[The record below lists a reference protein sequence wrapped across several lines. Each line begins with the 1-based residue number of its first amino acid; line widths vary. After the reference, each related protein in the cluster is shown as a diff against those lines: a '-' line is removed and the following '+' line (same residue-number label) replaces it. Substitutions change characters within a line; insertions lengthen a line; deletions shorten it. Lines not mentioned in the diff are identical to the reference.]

1 MADLVN
7 QIKQN
12 LPDGCFAK
20 GKLSK
25 EGCTVSLK
33 GAPRPSIKIDMD
45 NKTVLVKQGE
55 TKCDY
60 IFIGGCDDAFP
71 RATGVDEGKTGCQQS
86 REATASG
93 GRTLPLLVLFLSV
106 SKFNSSRLRFVANFT
121 ELRKRNYRNRPIE
134 FASRVNVCISNY

>member
-60 IFIGGCDDAFP
+60 IFIGGCDDVFLVP
-71 RATGVDEGKTGCQQS
+71 LELMKGKLD
-86 REATASG
+86 ASKVVKQLQA
-93 GRTLPLLVLFLSV
+93 GRTLPLLVLFRLV
-106 SKFNSSRLRFVANFT
+106 RVFNSSRLRFVANFT

-134 FASRVNVCISNY
+134 FASRVNVCMSNY